1 MNKSRALTLVE
12 ILVVTA
18 IVGTIA
24 VILTLA
30 LRPAKDRALEAHF
43 RAELQQ
49 LSAAINIYMG
59 DYDDRYPTTLRAVKA
74 HLPETPIKP
83 TGLKERLPGCGS
95 GNLNYNYTRNIGFLR
110 GEARYKAQYPFDIK
124 VDPII
129 VASFFCKKTGAN
141 KEFTTFDGDGN
152 PVKVMGDVGVVL
164 GVRLD
169 GHVGWFDEPAMWME
183 EFRSKAHRPSAQPGV
198 NK

>member
-1 MNKSRALTLVE
+1 MNKSRAFTLVE

-30 LRPAKDRALEAHF
+30 FRPAKDKALEAHF

-59 DYDDRYPTTLRAVKA
+59 DYDDRYPTRLRALKA
-74 HLPETPIKP
+74 HMPETPIKP
-83 TGLKERLPGCGS
+83 TKLKEPLPNCFS
-95 GNLNYNYTRNIGFLR
+95 NVYYNYTRNIDVLR
-110 GEARYKAQYPFDIK
+110 GEARYTAQYPFDIR

-129 VASFFCKKTGAN
+129 KAPFFCKTTGAM
-141 KEFTTFDGDGN
+141 KDRIFLDGDGN
-152 PVKVMGDVGVVL
+152 PVKKVRQEWLQL

-169 GHVGWFDEPAMWME
+169 GRTAWFDEGALWE
-183 EFRSKAHRPSAQPGV
+183 QEFALKAHSR
-198 NK
+198 